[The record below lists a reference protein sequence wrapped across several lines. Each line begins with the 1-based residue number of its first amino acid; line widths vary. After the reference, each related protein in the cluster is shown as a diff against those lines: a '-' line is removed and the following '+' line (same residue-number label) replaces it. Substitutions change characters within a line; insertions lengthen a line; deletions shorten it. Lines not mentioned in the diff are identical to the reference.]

1 MRTTTYFTLS
11 DQKRSSSQVERKNQ
25 NYFKVIYT
33 PFYCFGLNRNGRIK
47 FNKGLNMNLDLNADT
62 LPENQISPNLR
73 FIESNQSIRINE
85 HIAYTIW
92 IS

>member
-1 MRTTTYFTLS
+1 
-11 DQKRSSSQVERKNQ
+11 
-25 NYFKVIYT
+25 
-33 PFYCFGLNRNGRIK
+33 
-47 FNKGLNMNLDLNADT
+47 MNLDLNADT